1 MVQDRFMMESPEVVC
16 WFRCQEY
23 IRLAKK
29 EHLEKYRM
37 ERERR
42 QKEEEEEYKRQQ
54 REAAAKMPNED
65 EMTDP
70 LSYLCYV

>member
-1 MVQDRFMMESPEVVC
+1 MMESPEVVC

-37 ERERR
+37 EREGR
-42 QKEEEEEYKRQQ
+42 QREEEEDWKEI
-54 REAAAKMPNED
+54 N
-65 EMTDP
+65 
-70 LSYLCYV
+70 